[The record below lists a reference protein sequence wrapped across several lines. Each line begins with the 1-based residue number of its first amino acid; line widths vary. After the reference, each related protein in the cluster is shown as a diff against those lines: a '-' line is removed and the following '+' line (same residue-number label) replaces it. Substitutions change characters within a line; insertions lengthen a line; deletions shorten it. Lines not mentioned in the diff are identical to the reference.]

1 MEGNQ
6 LNGQVGSAARVGV
19 AALLVGMVAMG
30 CAGHDGGATGGS
42 PSSTPAAQ
50 ATRTDSAATV
60 TPRQAETAI
69 DVTPLPADAG
79 PADASPSVGT
89 TGVPPATADPL
100 DSSLS
105 NLDQLLNGIDNS
117 ISNSDAGATG
127 GE

>member
-1 MEGNQ
+1 
-6 LNGQVGSAARVGV
+6 
-19 AALLVGMVAMG
+19 
-30 CAGHDGGATGGS
+30 
-42 PSSTPAAQ
+42 
-50 ATRTDSAATV
+50 V